1 MRSVGKLG
9 VVMSL
14 LWIVPGCGER
24 GQGAVAAD
32 VAPADTAPP
41 ARKDGAVI
49 FADRQE
55 RVTPFLM
62 HDPHLDLFV
71 RCQMKRDA
79 AKRDGKPEVLCFDP
93 TRRPAAAVTVLRVE
107 RTAGDLGGVL
117 RYLSA
122 TDEGAHFVV
131 EKTGTAHQLLDAAY
145 AARRD
150 GALRP
155 HELRIISCHETAWKP
170 VAEALQALF
179 PGLRVEVSELTPPSA
194 PPTPKAPA
202 TAPDAPAPA
211 PDPVPAPAGEPS
223 E

>member
-9 VVMSL
+9 VIMSL

-24 GQGAVAAD
+24 SQAPPVAD

-41 ARKDGAVI
+41 ARRDGAVI

-55 RVTPFLM
+55 PVTPFLM

-79 AKRDGKPEVLCFDP
+79 AKRDGGPEVLCFDP
-93 TRRPAAAVTVLRVE
+93 TRRPAASVTLLRVE
-107 RTAGDLGGVL
+107 RTGGDLGGVL

-122 TDEGAHFVV
+122 TAEGTHFVV
-131 EKTGTAHQLLDAAY
+131 EKTGTVHQLLDGAY
-145 AARRD
+145 AARRG
-150 GALRP
+150 GAVRP
-155 HELRIISCHETAWKP
+155 HELRVISCHETAWQP
-170 VAEALQALF
+170 LADALRELF
-179 PGLRVEVSELTPPSA
+179 PGLRVEVSQLAPPPP
-194 PPTPKAPA
+194 PPTPTP
-202 TAPDAPAPA
+202 TPPPPAPDAAAPA
-211 PDPVPAPAGEPS
+211 APPDTTGGAS